1 MSGAS
6 NFEKL
11 IKRKNTT
18 EKPIDEKRKI
28 GGLYNNG
35 DNNEL
40 DFLAEDN
47 QWASIQKYNDYL

>member
-11 IKRKNTT
+11 TKKKNSI

-40 DFLAEDN
+40 DFLVEDN
-47 QWASIQKYNDYL
+47 

>member
-11 IKRKNTT
+11 IKRKNTV

-28 GGLYNNG
+28 GG
-35 DNNEL
+35 
-40 DFLAEDN
+40 FA
-47 QWASIQKYNDYL
+47 